1 MTQVPPA
8 RSLLAGQWSWPVWFV
23 AAVVITGVAALVSIW
38 LGRHHS
44 VRAKIVWTV
53 VVIVI
58 PVIGPA
64 AWFVLG
70 RERRKP

>member
-1 MTQVPPA
+1 MIQVPPA
-8 RSLLAGQWSWPVWFV
+8 RSLLAGQWNWPLWFV
-23 AAVVITGVAALVSIW
+23 AAAVITGVAALASIW

-44 VRAKIVWTV
+44 IRAKTVWTV
-53 VVIVI
+53 IVLVI
-58 PVIGPA
+58 PILGPI

>member
-8 RSLLAGQWSWPVWFV
+8 RSLLAGQWNWPVWFI
-23 AAVVITGVAALVSIW
+23 AAVVITGVAALASIW

-53 VVIVI
+53 VVLVI
-58 PVIGPA
+58 PIIGPV

>member
-1 MTQVPPA
+1 MTQVPPG

-23 AAVVITGVAALVSIW
+23 ATVVITGVAALVSIW

-53 VVIVI
+53 VVLVI
-58 PVIGPA
+58 PVVGPV

-70 RERRKP
+70 RERRRP